1 MKPSVDSRPVVDFF
15 GRIVAS
21 VIAILL
27 MGVPVVLLLMAYGVL
42 SAADL
47 QAATGYQ
54 SVLKALD
61 RLSAQHGHLTQGLAW
76 FGGVCAA
83 VTVISLVLL
92 GLMAFAKARARDAIV
107 EAEPGR
113 ETRVRTKAVGH
124 LAKYVARDAGAVD
137 PSVDLRTR
145 HGRYDLA
152 CSFHTREFVHL
163 PDLALNVQ
171 EKLRTA
177 LTEQGMKVGK
187 VEVTVQEPAP
197 SEAERVRAL

>member
-1 MKPSVDSRPVVDFF
+1 MRPLVDSRPVVDVF
-15 GRIVAS
+15 GRILDS
-21 VIAILL
+21 VIAVLF

-42 SAADL
+42 PAADVE
-47 QAATGYQ
+47 AATGYQ
-54 SVLKALD
+54 SGLKELA
-61 RLSAQHGHLTQGLAW
+61 RLSGHHGQLTQGLAW
-76 FGGVCAA
+76 FGGVSAA
-83 VTVISLVLL
+83 VAVISLVLL
-92 GLMAFAKARARDAIV
+92 GFMAFARARARDAIV

-152 CSFHTREFVHL
+152 CSFSAREFVHL
-163 PDLALNVQ
+163 PGLTLSVQ
-171 EKLRTA
+171 EKLRTV
-177 LTEQGMKVGK
+177 LTEQGMKVGR
-187 VEVTVQEPAP
+187 VEATVQEPAP

>member
-1 MKPSVDSRPVVDFF
+1 MKPLVDRRPVVDSFA
-15 GRIVAS
+15 RIVAS
-21 VIAILL
+21 VIAILFI
-27 MGVPVVLLLMAYGVL
+27 GVPVVLLLMAYGVF
-42 SAADL
+42 SAAGVE
-47 QAATGYQ
+47 AATGYQ
-54 SVLKALD
+54 SVLRGLA

-76 FGGVCAA
+76 FGGVCAV

-152 CSFHTREFVHL
+152 CSFSAREFVHL
-163 PDLALNVQ
+163 PGLTLNVQ
-171 EKLRTA
+171 EKLGTA
-177 LTEQGMKVGK
+177 LTEQGMKVGR

>member
-1 MKPSVDSRPVVDFF
+1 MDSFA
-15 GRIVAS
+15 RILAF

-42 SAADL
+42 STADL

-54 SVLKALD
+54 SVLRDLD
-61 RLSAQHGHLTQGLAW
+61 RLSAQHEHLTQGLAW
-76 FGGVCAA
+76 FGGVSAA
-83 VTVISLVLL
+83 VAVISLVLL
-92 GLMAFAKARARDAIV
+92 GLMAFARARARDAIV

-113 ETRVRTKAVGH
+113 ETRVRTKAIGH
-124 LAKYVARDAGAVD
+124 LARYVARDAGAVN
-137 PSVDLRTR
+137 PRVDLRTR

-152 CSFHTREFVHL
+152 CSFCMREFVHL
-163 PDLALNVQ
+163 PELALKVQ

-187 VEVTVQEPAP
+187 VEARVQEPAP
-197 SEAERVRAL
+197 SQAERVRAL

>member
-1 MKPSVDSRPVVDFF
+1 MVDRRPVVDSFA
-15 GRIVAS
+15 RILAS
-21 VIAILL
+21 LIAILF

-42 SAADL
+42 PAADV

-54 SVLKALD
+54 SGLKGLA
-61 RLSAQHGHLTQGLAW
+61 RLGGQHGQLTQGLAW
-76 FGGVCAA
+76 FGGVFAA
-83 VTVISLVLL
+83 LAVISLVLL
-92 GLMAFAKARARDAIV
+92 GLMAFARARARDAIV

-113 ETRVRTKAVGH
+113 ETRVRTKAIGH

-152 CSFHTREFVHL
+152 CSFSAREFVHL
-163 PDLALNVQ
+163 PGLTLNVQ
-171 EKLRTA
+171 EKLGTA
-177 LTEQGMKVGK
+177 LTEQGMKVGR

>member
-1 MKPSVDSRPVVDFF
+1 MKPLVDRRPVVDSFA
-15 GRIVAS
+15 RIVAS

-27 MGVPVVLLLMAYGVL
+27 IGVPVVLLLMAYGVF
-42 SAADL
+42 SAAGVE
-47 QAATGYQ
+47 AATGYQ
-54 SVLKALD
+54 SVLRGLA

-152 CSFHTREFVHL
+152 CSFSAREFVHL
-163 PDLALNVQ
+163 PGLTLNVQ
-171 EKLRTA
+171 EKLGTA
-177 LTEQGMKVGK
+177 LTEQGMKVGR

>member
-1 MKPSVDSRPVVDFF
+1 LVDRRPVVDSFA
-15 GRIVAS
+15 RILAF

-27 MGVPVVLLLMAYGVL
+27 MGVPVVLLLMAYGIL
-42 SAADL
+42 STADL

-54 SVLKALD
+54 SVLRDLD

-76 FGGVCAA
+76 FGGVSAA
-83 VTVISLVLL
+83 VAVISLVLL
-92 GLMAFAKARARDAIV
+92 GLMAFARARARDAIV

-113 ETRVRTKAVGH
+113 ETRVRTKAIGH
-124 LAKYVARDAGAVD
+124 LARYVARDAGAVN
-137 PSVDLRTR
+137 PRVDLRTR

-152 CSFHTREFVHL
+152 CSFSAREFVHL
-163 PDLALNVQ
+163 PELALNVQ

-187 VEVTVQEPAP
+187 VEATVQEPAP
-197 SEAERVRAL
+197 SQAERVRAL

>member
-1 MKPSVDSRPVVDFF
+1 MKPLVDRRPVVDSLA
-15 GRIVAS
+15 RILAS
-21 VIAILL
+21 LIAILL

-47 QAATGYQ
+47 QAATGYE
-54 SVLKALD
+54 SVLRELD
-61 RLSAQHGHLTQGLAW
+61 RMSGQHGQLTQGLAW
-76 FGGVCAA
+76 FGGVSAA
-83 VTVISLVLL
+83 VAVISLVLL
-92 GLMAFAKARARDAIV
+92 GLMAFARARARDAIV

-113 ETRVRTKAVGH
+113 ETRVRTKAIGH

-152 CSFHTREFVHL
+152 CSFSTREFVHL
-163 PDLALNVQ
+163 PGLALNVQ
-171 EKLRTA
+171 EKLRTV

-187 VEVTVQEPAP
+187 VEATVQGPAP

>member
-1 MKPSVDSRPVVDFF
+1 MKPLVDRRPVVDSFA
-15 GRIVAS
+15 RIVAS
-21 VIAILL
+21 VIAILFI
-27 MGVPVVLLLMAYGVL
+27 GVPVVLLLMAYGVF
-42 SAADL
+42 SAAGVE
-47 QAATGYQ
+47 AATWYQ
-54 SVLKALD
+54 SVLRGLA

-76 FGGVCAA
+76 FGVVCAA
-83 VTVISLVLL
+83 VAVISLVLL

-152 CSFHTREFVHL
+152 CSFSAREFVHL
-163 PDLALNVQ
+163 PGLTLNVQ

-177 LTEQGMKVGK
+177 LTEQGMKVGR
-187 VEVTVQEPAP
+187 VEATVQEPAP

>member
-1 MKPSVDSRPVVDFF
+1 MDSFA
-15 GRIVAS
+15 RILAF

-42 SAADL
+42 STADL

-54 SVLKALD
+54 SVLRDLD

-76 FGGVCAA
+76 FGGVSAA
-83 VTVISLVLL
+83 VAVISLVLL
-92 GLMAFAKARARDAIV
+92 GLMAFARARARDAIV

-113 ETRVRTKAVGH
+113 ETRVRTKAIGH
-124 LAKYVARDAGAVD
+124 LARYVARDAGAVN
-137 PSVDLRTR
+137 PRVDLRTR

-152 CSFHTREFVHL
+152 CSFCMREFVHL
-163 PDLALNVQ
+163 PELALNVQ

-187 VEVTVQEPAP
+187 VEATVQEPAP
-197 SEAERVRAL
+197 SRAERVRAL

>member
-54 SVLKALD
+54 SVLRGLA

-76 FGGVCAA
+76 FGGVCAV

-152 CSFHTREFVHL
+152 CSFSAREFVHL
-163 PDLALNVQ
+163 PGLTLNVQ
-171 EKLRTA
+171 EKLGTA
-177 LTEQGMKVGK
+177 LTEQGMKVGR